1 MRKSNGGNQEDSGI
15 AAVIFDWAGTI
26 VDFGCFAPVIS
37 IIETFEQR
45 GVRLTVGQA
54 RGPMGLDKREHIR
67 RLLEDKD
74 ICALWKEA
82 TGADP
87 MPRDVDLLYEEL
99 EPHLAV
105 AVKRYSKLVSG
116 ARELADELHCWGI
129 RIGTTTGYL
138 RPIMDTLAAEAAR
151 QGFAADAVVC
161 PSDVPAGRPF
171 PWMCFLNAIKLQVF
185 PPRRIVK
192 IGDTPLDI
200 QEGLN
205 AGMWTIGVS
214 LSGNEAGLSQADVER
229 LGAEELAA
237 RVREAEQHL
246 RSSGAHYVT
255 ESVAGC
261 RVVLARIEERIL
273 RGEHPSREKSHEHV

>member
-1 MRKSNGGNQEDSGI
+1 MRKLNGGSQEDSGI

-37 IIETFEQR
+37 IMETFEQR
-45 GVRLTVGQA
+45 GVRLTLGQA

-74 ICALWKEA
+74 ICALWKNA

-87 MPRDVDLLYEEL
+87 MQRDVDLLYEEL
-99 EPHLAV
+99 EPHLAL
-105 AVKRYSKLVSG
+105 AVKRYS
-116 ARELADELHCWGI
+116 GI

-151 QGFAADAVVC
+151 QGFAADAMVC

-171 PWMCFLNAIKLQVF
+171 PWMCFLNEIKLQVF
-185 PPRRIVK
+185 PPRRVVK
-192 IGDTPLDI
+192 IGDTPSDI

-205 AGMWTIGVS
+205 AGMWAIGVS
-214 LSGNEAGLSQADVER
+214 LTGNEAGLSKADVER

-261 RVVLARIEERIL
+261 REVLARIEERIL